1 MKLYGCFM
9 EFYDDNEM
17 AKGLAMVRYLAAEV
31 TSYDPKNH
39 TICFNCSSQ
48 VIMPIIKDVK
58 FSIFKCASNTKDT
71 STPVFVDKDNNG
83 NITCEEY
90 SDGFKESNT
99 YDNNKLTSCRT
110 TYPNGVTEFEL
121 YS

>member
-17 AKGLAMVRYLAAEV
+17 AKGLAMVRYLAEL
-31 TSYDPKNH
+31 TSYDLKNH
-39 TICFNCSSQ
+39 TIYFNCSSQ
-48 VIMPIIKDVK
+48 VIMPIIKDIK

-71 STPVFVDKDNNG
+71 SIPVFVDKDNNG

-99 YDNNKLTSCRT
+99 YDNNKLISCRT

-121 YS
+121 YGT